1 MEFANGERNYAFAG
15 TANKTSRSVHTK
27 TTKPVTSSGCSPSS
41 GYLLVQRKTTVESG
55 SRACRPPCLSCKK
68 SLSQPETLLDRGR
81 KSAFLIFSSIRT
93 LNFRFH
99 RTFRVGRSFSFLFG
113 GLRPRPRKIFG
124 FVAVRVRVNEVLAAD
139 TAASRVRYVF
149 RRVAGQGGGKPP
161 HSQSQAL
168 PREYRLRQLLT
179 PHS

>member
-1 MEFANGERNYAFAG
+1 M
-15 TANKTSRSVHTK
+15 HTK
-27 TTKPVTSSGCSPSS
+27 TTKRKTSSGCSPSS

-55 SRACRPPCLSCKK
+55 SRACRPPCLSRKK
-68 SLSQPETLLDRGR
+68 SLSQPEALLDRGR
-81 KSAFLIFSSIRT
+81 KSASLIFSSIRT

-113 GLRPRPRKIFG
+113 GLRPRPREVFG
-124 FVAVRVRVNEVLAAD
+124 FVAVRVRDNEVSAAE
-139 TAASRVRYVF
+139 TAAIRVHYVLG
-149 RRVAGQGGGKPP
+149 RGAGQGGGKPP

-179 PHS
+179 SHF